1 MPSWSARAAAGLLR
15 ALNARRVWAD
25 PAEAENHLRTL
36 ATRPLRYAPPK
47 RLLRSDVTV
56 EAGRFAGWPVY
67 TLRPKSAPPTG
78 VLVYAHG
85 GGWVHE
91 IHALHWRFVA
101 QVVTQA
107 QVAAV
112 VPIYPL
118 APFGTAGQV
127 VPVVAD
133 LAEQASAEYGPLV
146 LAGDSA
152 GGQIALSTA
161 LRRRDAGRAPAALT
175 VLIAPAVDARLD
187 NPEIAEVARLD
198 PWLAV
203 EGTRVFAEAWRGDL
217 SLSDPMVSPIEGD
230 MTGLGPVVITC
241 GTLDIVVPDVRLL
254 VAKLRAADVPVTYRE
269 APDLV
274 HAYPL
279 LPITE
284 GRLARE
290 VIAGQIH
297 AALRRASAASP

>member
-1 MPSWSARAAAGLLR
+1 MPSWSARAAAGMLR

-25 PAEAENHLRTL
+25 PAEAEKHLRTL

-47 RLLRSDVTV
+47 RLLRSDVAV
-56 EAGRFAGWPVY
+56 EAGRFGGWPVY
-67 TLRPKSAPPTG
+67 TLRPKSAPAAG
-78 VLVYAHG
+78 AMVYAHG

-91 IHALHWRFVA
+91 IHSLHWRFVA
-101 QVVTQA
+101 QVVTEA
-107 QVAAV
+107 HVTAI

-133 LAEQASAEYGPLV
+133 LAEKAREDHGPLI

-152 GGQIALSTA
+152 GGQIALSAA
-161 LRRRDAGRAPAALT
+161 LHRRDQGRAPADLT

-187 NPEIAEVARLD
+187 NPEIAEVAHLD

-203 EGTRVFAEAWRGDL
+203 EGTRVFAEAWRGEL
-217 SLSDPMVSPIEGD
+217 SLDDPMVSPIEGD
-230 MTGLGPVVITC
+230 MTGLGPVTVYC
-241 GTLDIVVPDVRLL
+241 GSLDIVSPDVRLL
-254 VAKLRAADVPVTYRE
+254 VAKLEAAGVPVTYRE

-284 GRLARE
+284 GRLARG

-297 AALRRASAASP
+297 AAVRRSRLD